1 MGLRSA
7 KRPCSAMA
15 TGGGVNQMALALQG
29 RFADL
34 NPLLAGLYVANN
46 LAQVWVVVVF
56 LAVFL
61 STSTEAYKSALTR

>member
-1 MGLRSA
+1 
-7 KRPCSAMA
+7 MA

-29 RFADL
+29 RFTDL
-34 NPLLAGLYVANN
+34 NPLLAVLYVANN

-61 STSTEAYKSALTR
+61 STATEAYKSALIERS